1 MYKVI
6 ALYPAIH
13 TECINGGIEQ
23 GIMEIV
29 GRDNLKPEDQKRLDY
44 FQSLPRNRGYTND
57 GHIINLE
64 TNEIVGKATNS
75 VK

>member
-1 MYKVI
+1 MSKII
-6 ALYPAIH
+6 ALNPAIH

-29 GRDNLKPEDQKRLDY
+29 GKDNLKPEDQQRFDY
-44 FQSLPRNRGYTND
+44 LQSLPSNRGYTND

-64 TNEIVGKATNS
+64 TNEIVGKTT
-75 VK
+75 K